1 MFYLHIYQD
10 YIHWEMN
17 KLNKAN
23 TGDLQEQFC
32 NNILFS
38 EHNFPRISAFWRD
51 VPAALVTQLE
61 QDWSYKHD
69 LEMLGFS
76 STQYFDSIQLPS
88 SPGYEPSTNT
98 TDHTTWS
105 CSVKYGTVSQYL
117 INSLNNL
124 HD

>member
-76 STQYFDSIQLPS
+76 SAQLFDNIQLPS
-88 SPGYEPSTNT
+88 SPGYEPSTSVSYT
-98 TDHTTWS
+98 TDLATSTI
-105 CSVKYGTVSQYL
+105 SQPEAAQ
-117 INSLNNL
+117 
-124 HD
+124 